1 MHQCTTTDLQM
12 KIQKILYS
20 MCHAIRSEVV
30 GAETTFDG
38 MNPNQRKGQTCDVES
53 V

>member
-1 MHQCTTTDLQM
+1 M
-12 KIQKILYS
+12 KIQKLPCSI
-20 MCHAIRSEVV
+20 CHAIRTEVV